1 MKLAFVVDHFHRDL
15 NGYLALIN
23 KILEEKNIDIYL
35 INLYHI
41 YEVYL
46 IDADVIVLQNL
57 RPENIFIAK
66 DLKRLNKK
74 IVVID
79 NEGVPFGWT
88 SGNDH
93 IEQFSENLSKNLK
106 HVDAYI
112 VWGEY
117 IRKLLD
123 TKKID
128 INKVYVLGNQ
138 RFELFKNKY
147 SYLYS
152 KRKTSQ
158 KAIVVNTN
166 FPNSNPN
173 YTLKKLDKAD
183 LEKKMYYD
191 SKDKNKL
198 VKEYLS
204 NSDVIF
210 NNYTVFLKK
219 LINDFQDLKII
230 LNVHPFEGKE
240 HYKKIF
246 SEEKNVLILKNNFLL
261 PQLYLN
267 YDFIINYNSTTCAE
281 TLLSNKK
288 SLSVNFVDPNNIQN
302 KYYNNF
308 SIPFQ
313 NYDDLKKFINNYEIS
328 KKKLSDIDVETKNS
342 LNFLYNNANNDA
354 LNLISNALNNI
365 NVIKD
370 EKKVKLTT
378 KYFLFFKYFIFFS
391 YDKINLFKVPLRIFK
406 LIIIFIL
413 NSNNFYLL
421 KEKIFENYKK
431 KHFSIKKI
439 DLFFKKL
446 NKNKLEKKKI
456 NYSKPSILRFLFRH
470 LIVIKINKYL

>member
-74 IVVID
+74 VVVID

-93 IEQFSENLSKNLK
+93 IKQFSENLSKNLK
-106 HVDAYI
+106 NIDVYI

-173 YTLKKLDKAD
+173 YTLKKLDKTD

-191 SKDKNKL
+191 SKDKNRL

-210 NNYTVFLKK
+210 NNYTIFLKK
-219 LINDFQDLKII
+219 LINDFHDLKII

-308 SIPFQ
+308 SILFQ

-328 KKKLSDIDVETKNS
+328 KKKLSEIDVETKNS
-342 LNFLYNNANNDA
+342 LNFLYHNANNDA
-354 LNLISNALNNI
+354 LSLISNVLNKLNT
-365 NVIKD
+365 IKD
-370 EKKVKLTT
+370 EKKAKLTI
-378 KYFLFFKYFIFFS
+378 KYILFFKYFIFFS
-391 YDKINLFKVPLRIFK
+391 YDKINLFKAPLRIFK
-406 LIIIFIL
+406 LVIIFIL
-413 NSNNFYLL
+413 NSKNFYLL

-431 KHFSIKKI
+431 KHFLIKKI

-446 NKNKLEKKKI
+446 NKKKLEKKKI
-456 NYSKPSILRFLFRH
+456 NYSKPSILRFLFRN
-470 LIVIKINKYL
+470 LIAIKINKYL

>member
-1 MKLAFVVDHFHRDL
+1 MKIAFVVDHFHRDL

-23 KILEEKNIDIYL
+23 KILEDKNIDIYL
-35 INLYHI
+35 INLYQI
-41 YEVYL
+41 YEIYL
-46 IDADVIVLQNL
+46 IDADIIVLQNL

-66 DLKRLNKK
+66 DLKKLNKK

-93 IEQFSENLSKNLK
+93 INQFSENLSKNLK
-106 HVDAYI
+106 HVDGYI

-117 IRKLLD
+117 IKKLLIN
-123 TKKID
+123 KKID

-147 SYLYS
+147 SYIYS
-152 KRKTSQ
+152 KRKSSK

-166 FPNSNPN
+166 FPNSNQN
-173 YTLKKLDKAD
+173 YTSKKLDKTD

-204 NSDVIF
+204 NADVIF
-210 NNYTVFLKK
+210 KNYTVFLKK
-219 LINDFQDLKII
+219 LINDFHDLKII

-246 SEEKNVLILKNNFLL
+246 SKKKNIIILKNNFLL

-267 YDFIINYNSTTCAE
+267 YDFIIHYNSTTCAE

-308 SIPFQ
+308 SIQFQ

-328 KKKLSDIDVETKNS
+328 KKKLNEIDDETKNN
-342 LNFLYNNANNDA
+342 LNFLYNNANNDTLA
-354 LNLISNALNNI
+354 LISSVLNKLSI
-365 NVIKD
+365 SKQ
-370 EKKVKLTT
+370 EKKVNLMT

-391 YDKINLFKVPLRIFK
+391 YDKINIFKAPFRIIK

-446 NKNKLEKKKI
+446 DVNQLKKKKI
-456 NYSKPSILRFLFRH
+456 SYSKPSILKILFRS

>member
-1 MKLAFVVDHFHRDL
+1 MKIAFVVDHFHRDL

-23 KILEEKNIDIYL
+23 KILEDKDIDIYL
-35 INLYHI
+35 INLYQI
-41 YEVYL
+41 YEIYL
-46 IDADVIVLQNL
+46 IDADIIVLQNL

-66 DLKRLNKK
+66 DLKKLNKK

-93 IEQFSENLSKNLK
+93 INQFSENLSKNLK
-106 HVDAYI
+106 HVDGYI

-117 IRKLLD
+117 IKKLLIN
-123 TKKID
+123 KKID
-128 INKVYVLGNQ
+128 INKVHVLGNQ

-147 SYLYS
+147 SYIYS
-152 KRKTSQ
+152 KRKSSK

-166 FPNSNPN
+166 FPSSNQN
-173 YTLKKLDKAD
+173 YTSKKLDKTD

-191 SKDKNKL
+191 SKDKDKL
-198 VKEYLS
+198 VKEFIS
-204 NSDVIF
+204 NADIIF
-210 NNYTVFLKK
+210 KNYTVFLKK

-246 SEEKNVLILKNNFLL
+246 SKEKNILILKNNFLL

-302 KYYNNF
+302 EYYNSF

-313 NYDDLKKFINNYEIS
+313 NYDDLKKFIKNYEIS
-328 KKKLSDIDVETKNS
+328 KKKLNEIDNETKNN
-342 LNFLYNNANNDA
+342 LNFLYNNAKNDA
-354 LNLISNALNNI
+354 LALISNVLNKLSI
-365 NVIKD
+365 NKQ
-370 EKKVKLTT
+370 EKKIKVTT

-391 YDKINLFKVPLRIFK
+391 YDKINLFKAPLRIIK

-446 NKNKLEKKKI
+446 DVNQLKKKKI
-456 NYSKPSILRFLFRH
+456 SYSKPSILKILFRN

>member
-1 MKLAFVVDHFHRDL
+1 MSELSQITAA
-15 NGYLALIN
+15 NYLS
-23 KILEEKNIDIYL
+23 
-35 INLYHI
+35 
-41 YEVYL
+41 
-46 IDADVIVLQNL
+46 
-57 RPENIFIAK
+57 
-66 DLKRLNKK
+66 KRL
-74 IVVID
+74 
-79 NEGVPFGWT
+79 E
-88 SGNDH
+88 SLND
-93 IEQFSENLSKNLK
+93 SNAPSL
-106 HVDAYI
+106 
-112 VWGEY
+112 
-117 IRKLLD
+117 
-123 TKKID
+123 
-128 INKVYVLGNQ
+128 
-138 RFELFKNKY
+138 
-147 SYLYS
+147 
-152 KRKTSQ
+152 
-158 KAIVVNTN
+158 NTN
-166 FPNSNPN
+166 VAFNSSNTN
-173 YTLKKLDKAD
+173 SKLDKAD

-198 VKEYLS
+198 IKEILS

-210 NNYTVFLKK
+210 NNYTIFLKK

-261 PQLYLN
+261 PQLYFN

-288 SLSVNFVDPNNIQN
+288 SLSVNFVDPNNVQN

-328 KKKLSDIDVETKNS
+328 KKKLSEINVETKNS

-354 LNLISNALNNI
+354 LSLISNALNKI

-391 YDKINLFKVPLRIFK
+391 YDKINLFKAPLRIFK

-431 KHFSIKKI
+431 KHISIKKI

-446 NKNKLEKKKI
+446 NKNKLEKKRI